1 MPGWPKAIKQNNYL
15 ESIEFDPNSAAR
27 IKNSETFKGEE
38 KLIFPSHPP
47 PPTFAREIQNTKLR
61 FEFEFRIQIRIFDSE
76 FSHPANFRSLGAT
89 RNEIR
94 ATVRPAEWARSQA
107 GFRRDSDWIG
117 TGFNIYLG
125 RESELNLSCRLH
137 LKTRDFLTTGLGIK
151 SFFISF
157 ACEFASEAPRLTVVG
172 LNGVEM
178 ATLDA
183 DSN

>member
-47 PPTFAREIQNTKLR
+47 PPTLAREIQNTK
-61 FEFEFRIQIRIFDSE
+61 FEFEFRIQIRIS
-76 FSHPANFRSLGAT
+76 T
-89 RNEIR
+89 RNFLIPQ
-94 ATVRPAEWARSQA
+94 TSVRSAPREMRLERQF
-107 GFRRDSDWIG
+107 GRLNGREVRRDSDWIG